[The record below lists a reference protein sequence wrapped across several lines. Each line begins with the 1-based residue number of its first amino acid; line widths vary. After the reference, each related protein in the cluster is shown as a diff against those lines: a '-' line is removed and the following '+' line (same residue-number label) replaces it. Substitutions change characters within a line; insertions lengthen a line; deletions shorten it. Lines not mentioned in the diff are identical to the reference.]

1 MVNSGKTLSI
11 FTKMNEI
18 TVHQINRVEH
28 EKKCSWKFQKRVA
41 EPNFLHFGMKRNQLL
56 PVQEKA

>member
-1 MVNSGKTLSI
+1 MRKNVPGNFRGNYCT
-11 FTKMNEI
+11 NE
-18 TVHQINRVEH
+18 HL
-28 EKKCSWKFQKRVA
+28 KRVA